1 MGEEFGEISLEV
13 TLGMEGEKG
22 FWSIW
27 VLVRGKYSIVGRNT
41 RPRRQSICQVFPA
54 G

>member
-13 TLGMEGEKG
+13 TLWMEGEKG
-22 FWSIW
+22 FWSIG
-27 VLVRGKYSIVGRNT
+27 VLARGKYSIVGRNT
-41 RPRRQSICQVFPA
+41 RPRRQSVCQAFPA